1 MNRSRVWLVA
11 IFFLSFCGFPAQAV
25 EIADAVLRRW
35 GVTREEYAGAPEIFS
50 QHLEQLEFVR
60 LGQIYKL
67 KIARP
72 ADWLS
77 PKFLTPEE
85 RLTAKGLEVIGEREP
100 LIPSGALVAAPEKIL
115 SGPPAASESILPTL
129 SKPDITAECLF
140 DGDCPSHGG
149 AIGQAVETQ
158 NPQQP
163 TETFTGRVQRFVNRA
178 LWDWNR
184 TSDRFPENQ
193 KRYTEAEQKK
203 NAKELK
209 EISERLTDPHNP
221 PDEKE
226 KETQGR
232 KIFGILLGE
241 KDSASSLYDD
251 MRGNGTLGVL
261 NKFAKAAKDYD
272 PEMGYREIFQAG
284 RNVWMANAL
293 QILLGVPVA
302 LTDSLFGYS
311 MLYPYTDNFLDDDS
325 ISRKE
330 KKDFVVRFRLRLEG
344 KQAETKSPLEEKIWD
359 MVAHIE
365 REWSRKDYPEIYESL
380 VAIHDAQAASL
391 KQRVPEGALP
401 PSLGEI
407 LRISA
412 TKGGT
417 SVIPD
422 SLLSKGRLT
431 EEEGYFSFFF
441 GFALQLLD
449 DIQDVARD
457 LSERHYTLFSSVAK
471 TGVKLDTLVN
481 RLFHLLERSL
491 QHPIDGS
498 IANGHQALRTAMLN
512 FCRVL
517 VLEAAAK
524 NPNLFSESYLE
535 QLRSISTIGLQA
547 LKKVEIEKMIFKS
560 VVPDSDDFTPR

>member
-1 MNRSRVWLVA
+1 MNRSRLWLFT
-11 IFFLSFCGFPAQAV
+11 IFFLSFGGFPAQAV

-35 GVTREEYAGAPEIFS
+35 GVTREEYARSPGVP
-50 QHLEQLEFVR
+50 QRLERLESVR
-60 LGQIYKL
+60 LGQIDKL
-67 KIARP
+67 KRARP

-77 PKFLTPEE
+77 PQFLTPEE

-100 LIPSGALVAAPEKIL
+100 LIPSGALVAVPEKIH
-115 SGPPAASESILPTL
+115 SGPPAASESILHTL
-129 SKPDITAECLF
+129 SKPDISAECLF
-140 DGDCPSHGG
+140 DGNCPSRDV
-149 AIGQAVETQ
+149 IGQAVATP

-163 TETFTGRVQRFVNRA
+163 TETFTGMVQRFVNRA
-178 LWDWNR
+178 LGDWNR

-193 KRYTEAEQKK
+193 KRYTEAEQKQ

-221 PDEKE
+221 PDDRE

-241 KDSASSLYDD
+241 KDSTSSLYDD
-251 MRGNGTLGVL
+251 MKGNGTLEVL
-261 NKFAKAAKDYD
+261 SKFAKAAKDYD
-272 PEMGYREIFQAG
+272 PDMGYREIFQAG
-284 RNVWMANAL
+284 RNVWMANTL
-293 QILLGVPVA
+293 QMLLGVPVA

-311 MLYPYTDNFLDDDS
+311 MLYPYTDNFVDDDS
-325 ISRKE
+325 ISKKE
-330 KKDFVVRFRLRLEG
+330 KKDFAVRLRLRLEG

-365 REWSRKDYPEIYESL
+365 KEWARKDYPEVYESL
-380 VAIHDAQAASL
+380 VAIHDAQTASL
-391 KQRVPEGALP
+391 KQRVPDGALP

-417 SVIPD
+417 SVLPD
-422 SLLSKGRLT
+422 SLLSKGKLT
-431 EEEGYFSFFF
+431 EEESYFSFFF

-457 LSERHYTLFSSVAK
+457 LSERHYTLFSAVAK

-481 RLFHLLERSL
+481 RLFHLLEMSL
-491 QHPIDGS
+491 QHAIDGS

-524 NPNLFSESYLE
+524 NPHLFSESYLE
-535 QLRSISTIGLQA
+535 QLRSISTVGLQA
-547 LKKVEIEKMIFKS
+547 LKKMEIEKMIFKS
-560 VVPDSDDFTPR
+560 VVPDSGDFTPR